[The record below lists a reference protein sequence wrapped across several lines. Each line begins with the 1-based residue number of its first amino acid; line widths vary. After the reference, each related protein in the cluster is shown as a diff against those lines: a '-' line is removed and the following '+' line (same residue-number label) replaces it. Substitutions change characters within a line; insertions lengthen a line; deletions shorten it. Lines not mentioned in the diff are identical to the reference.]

1 VQVQPLF
8 PEEDVDKFRRSKSYY
23 EAAAVCRRGHIKT
36 QYIKPFESH
45 ADDAKCVKCGATVL
59 IGCVSCGLRIRG
71 DYFSPGILV
80 GPDPVPSF
88 CDGCGAAHPWA
99 PKEAT
104 TELISPGTRGI
115 FRDLMTDSTVGAIS
129 TAFTDEGFSPDEAIS
144 YEDSSVRRRRT
155 QEFLSVIDWS
165 SPDETQRALAVFER
179 LLWSFRPGRYDA
191 SHRWAQLVRS
201 LERDGYRLDNEGR
214 ISRIGPT
221 APRLPE
227 ESLANLTDATAI
239 REQLDRIQRAI
250 PDDPALAVGS
260 AKELIESTAK
270 VVLIERGKAVDERA
284 DIQQLIKGAQEAL
297 RLHPSS
303 ATPGPDGSEAV
314 KRILGGVSTI
324 ALGVAELRN
333 RGYGTGH
340 GGVTRRVGLGWRH
353 AHLAVNAAVTWSQL
367 MLDTLADSE
376 APWRKGAQD

>member
-1 VQVQPLF
+1 VQVQPRF
-8 PEEDVDKFRRSKSYY
+8 PGEDIAKFRRNESYY

-36 QYIKPFESH
+36 RYIKPNETH
-45 ADDAKCVKCGATVL
+45 ANDEKCAKCGATVL

-71 DYFSPGILV
+71 DYFAPGVLIE
-80 GPDPVPSF
+80 PDPIPSF

-99 PKEAT
+99 PREARN
-104 TELISPGTRGI
+104 ELISPGTRGI
-115 FRDLMTDSTVGAIS
+115 FRDLMTDSTFGAITS
-129 TAFTDEGFSPDEAIS
+129 AFLDEGFSPDETIS
-144 YEDSSVRRRRT
+144 YQDSSVRRRRT
-155 QEFLSVIDWS
+155 QEFLSTIDWS
-165 SPDETQRALAVFER
+165 NPDETKRALAVFGR
-179 LLWSFRPGRYDA
+179 LLWPFRPGA
-191 SHRWAQLVRS
+191 AGTSSRWDQLVRS
-201 LERDGYRLDNEGR
+201 LERDGYRLDDESR
-214 ISRIGPT
+214 ISRIGPS

-270 VVLIERGKAVDERA
+270 VVLIERGKTVDERA
-284 DIQQLIKGAQEAL
+284 DVQQLIKGAQEAL

-340 GGVTRRVGLGWRH
+340 GGATRRVGLAWRH

-367 MLDTLADSE
+367 MLDTLADNE
-376 APWRKGAQD
+376 APWRKDTKD